1 MWREDRVGEVFKNG
15 RIQKNTMM
23 INNKIKKIRIKVYSW
38 INDQF
43 KIVLKASGILGSAMQ
58 PWYLGQ

>member
-1 MWREDRVGEVFKNG
+1 
-15 RIQKNTMM
+15 M

-38 INDQF
+38 INDLF
-43 KIVLKASGILGSAMQ
+43 KIVLKVSGVIGSAVQ